1 MPAAA
6 MSPHE
11 LYAAALSRPGGEWW
25 IRFADGGRRPVP
37 LTRWLGPAAA
47 ADRDV
52 LARAVGPVLD
62 VGCGPG
68 RHLEELAARGV
79 EAVGIDASPAA
90 VALARRSGARVFH
103 ASIWDPGPLD
113 GRAFSTVLLLDGNLG
128 LGGRP
133 LALLRRCAALL
144 ADDGRV
150 LVEAMPPRPGGLVRL
165 EGPPGRSRPFPWS
178 FVGLDALPALAA
190 RAGLRVAATWH
201 AAGRRFA
208 RLERRGVG

>member
-1 MPAAA
+1 MAAVA
-6 MSPHE
+6 LCPHE
-11 LYAAALSRPGGEWW
+11 LYAAALARPGAEWW
-25 IRFADGGRRPVP
+25 IRFADGGRRRVPVA
-37 LTRWLGPAAA
+37 RWLGPAAP

-68 RHLEELAARGV
+68 RHLHELAARGV
-79 EAVGIDASPAA
+79 EAIGIDASPAA
-90 VALARRSGARVFH
+90 VALARRSGARVVQ
-103 ASIWDPGPLD
+103 ASIWAPGALA
-113 GRAFSTVLLLDGNLG
+113 GQFFSTVLLLDGNLG

-150 LVEAMPPRPGGLVRL
+150 LVEAMPPRSGGLVRL
-165 EGPPGRSRPFPWS
+165 EGPPGSSRPFPWS

-201 AAGRRFA
+201 RAGRPFA
-208 RLERRGVG
+208 RLERPGAE